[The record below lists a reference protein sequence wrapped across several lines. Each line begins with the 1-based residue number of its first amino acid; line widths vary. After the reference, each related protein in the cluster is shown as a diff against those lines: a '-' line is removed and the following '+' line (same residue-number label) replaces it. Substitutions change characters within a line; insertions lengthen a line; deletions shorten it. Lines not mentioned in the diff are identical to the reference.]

1 MTMNDRAFHEL
12 HQVAGEP
19 LVLPNAWDAGSARM
33 FEHVGAKAIATTSA
47 GVAWSHGYRDGDL
60 LPNDLLLSTLRD
72 VVRAVTVPV
81 SADVEGGYSQD
92 PAAVAELI
100 AQVMDAGVVGI
111 NIEDAGHPVE
121 LLAAKIEAI
130 RGRSSTLF
138 INARTDVYLFGLAEP
153 ERRLEET
160 LRRAAIYKAAGASG
174 IFVPALLNPA
184 EIKTV
189 VAEVGLPVNV
199 LALPGVP
206 PLAELAALGVAR
218 LSAGSG
224 MHRAM
229 FRQAAA
235 LGAEFLVTGTLGEDT
250 PSEWTYASI
259 NALMPI
265 S

>member
-1 MTMNDRAFHEL
+1 MRDRIFHAL

-33 FEHVGAKAIATTSA
+33 LEHAGAKAIATTSA
-47 GVAWSHGYRDGDL
+47 GVAWAHGYSDGDL
-60 LPNDLLLSTLRD
+60 LPNELLLTTLRST
-72 VVRAVTVPV
+72 VRAVTVPV
-81 SADVEGGYSQD
+81 SADIEGGYSND
-92 PAAVAELI
+92 PAAVAEL
-100 AQVMDAGVVGI
+100 VSRVLDAGVVGI
-111 NIEDAGHPVE
+111 NIEDGDHPVE

-130 RGRSSTLF
+130 RGKSSTLF
-138 INARTDVYLFGLAEP
+138 VNARTDVYLFQLVEP

-174 IFVPALLNPA
+174 IFVPAILNPA

-206 PLAELAALGVAR
+206 PLADLAGLGVAR

-224 MHRAM
+224 ISREV
-229 FRQAAA
+229 FRLTAS
-235 LGAEFLVTGTLGEDT
+235 LGTRFLSTGTLGEEAA
-250 PSEWTYASI
+250 SEWTYASI
-259 NALMPI
+259 NNLMPI
-265 S
+265 C